1 MQSLEHF
8 INKVQDYVRIL
19 SYVQYII
26 LLLCSEQPNIILC
39 TLTQKRKVIISI
51 QGHKKYIQSLTAVN
65 ILSTSYITDNN
76 KIFNERLHLS

>member
-8 INKVQDYVRIL
+8 INKVQDYVLIL

-26 LLLCSEQPNIILC
+26 LLLCLEQSNIILC

-51 QGHKKYIQSLTAVN
+51 QGHKKYIQYNTISNCCKHPVN
-65 ILSTSYITDNN
+65 ILYN
-76 KIFNERLHLS
+76 RQQ